1 MAWTA
6 IVAADVQTRMTDTEL
21 IKYDSIGLASG
32 QSSGVLL
39 HDIINDVS
47 ELIRGFIKAC
57 PRNGLAHV
65 ADDFASSLPSVLHS
79 PALDIIVV
87 ELMKRVGGVVTD
99 VSDVRVAAYNSA
111 MALMDKIADCRFGIP
126 KPVTEST
133 NTYYDDRGG
142 YGYDQQLAISSG
154 KEVVDGV
161 TKNRYTE
168 L

>member
-6 IVAADVQTRMTDTEL
+6 ILTADIQTRMTDTEL
-21 IKYDSIGLASG
+21 SKYNAIGLGSG
-32 QSSGVLL
+32 QTSGGVM
-39 HDIINDVS
+39 NDVATDVT

-65 ADDFASSLPSVLHS
+65 ADGAYTTLPSVLHS

-126 KPVTEST
+126 KPATEST
-133 NTYYDDRGG
+133 DAYYDDRGG
-142 YGYDQQLAISSG
+142 YGYDQQLAISTG
-154 KEVVDGV
+154 KEIVDGV
-161 TKNRYTE
+161 AQDRYTE

>member
-6 IVAADVQTRMTDTEL
+6 IFTADIQTRMTNTEL
-21 IKYDSIGLASG
+21 SKYNAIGLASS
-32 QSSGVLL
+32 QTSGEMMQ
-39 HDIINDVS
+39 DVATDVT

-57 PRNGLAHV
+57 PRNGLAPL
-65 ADDFASSLPSVLHS
+65 ADGAYPLPSVLHS

-133 NTYYDDRGG
+133 DTYYDDRGG

>member
-21 IKYDSIGLASG
+21 IKYDSIGLGTG
-32 QSSGVLL
+32 QSSGGLL
-39 HDIINDVS
+39 LDIINDVS
-47 ELIRGFIKAC
+47 ELVRGFIKAC

-65 ADDFASSLPSVLHS
+65 ADGSPSSLPSVLHS

-111 MALMDKIADCRFGIP
+111 MALMDKVGDCRFGIP
-126 KPVTEST
+126 KPATEST
-133 NTYYDDRGG
+133 EAYFDDKGS
-142 YGYDQQLAISSG
+142 YGSDQQVAIASG
-154 KEVVDGV
+154 KETVDGV
-161 TKNRYTE
+161 AQDRYTE

>member
-6 IVAADVQTRMTDTEL
+6 ILTADIQTRMTDTEL
-21 IKYDSIGLASG
+21 SKYNAIGLGSG
-32 QSSGVLL
+32 QTSGGVM
-39 HDIINDVS
+39 NDVATDVT

-57 PRNGLAHV
+57 PRNGLAPL
-65 ADDFASSLPSVLHS
+65 ADGAYPLPSVLHS

-126 KPVTEST
+126 KPATEST
-133 NTYYDDRGG
+133 DAYYDDRGG
-142 YGYDQQLAISSG
+142 YGYNQQLAISSG